1 MKKRNSNSGRL
12 KERGRENKWGGGEWG
27 GGKERERER
36 NGAIALGGKEEKW
49 KFILFKE
56 ILMLKNII
64 I

>member
-1 MKKRNSNSGRL
+1 MGSGV
-12 KERGRENKWGGGEWG
+12 GG
-27 GGKERERER
+27 ERERER